1 MQGQRGLSEV
11 GRKNFQPNCNVQ
23 QVLKGV
29 QEQCKS
35 CVELKVNA
43 VVRQLVLKVFAS
55 MAGSVKRTEDHVW
68 IPPARDSDEAKTG
81 TAGSTKIDQRSVVKE
96 VA

>member
-1 MQGQRGLSEV
+1 M
-11 GRKNFQPNCNVQ
+11 
-23 QVLKGV
+23 
-29 QEQCKS
+29 
-35 CVELKVNA
+35 
-43 VVRQLVLKVFAS
+43 VRQLVLKVFAS